1 MAAAAVT
8 LAAGTAARGAPTA
21 TRAPSTPPDPV
32 VIYPDAVHIGSA
44 LSSPPSTSR
53 CEKSLG
59 IACYEPAQIQQAYD
73 LRPLFRAGTDGKG
86 QTIVVVDSFGSPTI
100 GHDLTIFDRAFK
112 LPAPPSF
119 TVIQPA
125 GAVPPY
131 EASADREGWAGE
143 ATLDVE
149 WAHTMAPGAS
159 ILLVETPTS
168 EVEGTS
174 GFPQIVAAELY
185 VIKHHLGGVISQ
197 SFSATE
203 QTFPTAQA
211 LLALRTAYIAAA
223 QSTNNVTVLAASG
236 DFGAADLGPDNSTFY
251 DFPVTSWPDSDPL
264 VTGVGGTQLHLDAAG
279 NRTSPDTVW
288 NDTYDGATNSYFAGS
303 GDPNPLAS
311 GGGKSIIFER
321 PTYQNGVAR
330 IVGQHRGVPD
340 VSMSAACDGAV
351 DAYQSFAG
359 QTSGWYPVC
368 GTSVATPLFA
378 GIVALADQEAGH
390 PLGLINPALY
400 ALSASRAAGI
410 VDITQGNNTVSFT
423 QDGKLQKV
431 RGFPALR
438 GYDLASG
445 VGTIDAAK
453 FVPELVKLAA
463 RFGLGPPHDR
473 RFVYDR
479 DGLDVDETRLVEH
492 RGPCGHRDRPL
503 LEPDQVTTAV
513 LDDPPPTS
521 GTLAKEQGQL
531 RTDDLTVA
539 GVAPASEHHV
549 AYHEHAARAQPLERL
564 VDSGLLV
571 PVSQMVQGVV
581 RDHEIHGALRQSQ
594 ALDRHGASFDVR
606 DALPLGVLEQQ
617 GDHLLAHVDPDHGPA
632 ALGKSER
639 HLSRSAAE
647 VDGEGLRRRVSLAQ
661 YALYDL
667 EETRIVT
674 GTMVPTRRPAGPET
688 SLARDVPIG
697 TRRRL
702 AAGAHELVG
711 LKL

>member
-8 LAAGTAARGAPTA
+8 LAAGTAARGAPTV

-44 LSSPPSTSR
+44 LSSPPSTST

-59 IACYEPAQIQQAYD
+59 IACYEPAQIRQAYD

-119 TVIQPA
+119 KVIQPA

-211 LLALRTAYIAAA
+211 LLVLRTAYIAAA
-223 QSTNNVTVLAASG
+223 ESTNNVTVLAASG

-453 FVPELVKLAA
+453 FVPELVKLAG
-463 RFGLGPPHDR
+463 GLG
-473 RFVYDR
+473 
-479 DGLDVDETRLVEH
+479 LVP
-492 RGPCGHRDRPL
+492 R
-503 LEPDQVTTAV
+503 TTA
-513 LDDPPPTS
+513 
-521 GTLAKEQGQL
+521 
-531 RTDDLTVA
+531 
-539 GVAPASEHHV
+539 
-549 AYHEHAARAQPLERL
+549 
-564 VDSGLLV
+564 
-571 PVSQMVQGVV
+571 
-581 RDHEIHGALRQSQ
+581 
-594 ALDRHGASFDVR
+594 ASF
-606 DALPLGVLEQQ
+606 
-617 GDHLLAHVDPDHGPA
+617 
-632 ALGKSER
+632 
-639 HLSRSAAE
+639 
-647 VDGEGLRRRVSLAQ
+647 
-661 YALYDL
+661 
-667 EETRIVT
+667 TT
-674 GTMVPTRRPAGPET
+674 GMAWTSMRPALLNIAAHADIET
-688 SLARDVPIG
+688 GRSWKR
-697 TRRRL
+697 TR
-702 AAGAHELVG
+702 
-711 LKL
+711 